1 MPHIATAGYKSLPPT
16 HSLVQNC
23 SLTVQAPS
31 DNDTRLWVE
40 AARDYIQ
47 TIQEIIDGTDR
58 NMGLAAKVALGDMS
72 KRDMLR
78 KQQARV
84 ADLQNQA
91 SFVQNANRNAGSVFS
106 TSGYRTVS
114 DGDKMDWAM
123 DWSLT
128 RLANHRT
135 MENIIRIPNFRLAE
149 GFFDGMPADK
159 WSTVVLGA
167 QVQKK
172 GRSTGWTRGIVNV
185 IKAIKGNVGAT
196 YGKEVTLYS
205 ILGENQSHFNLGGDS
220 GSIVFDEEK
229 TKQNQTRT

>member
-1 MPHIATAGYKSLPPT
+1 
-16 HSLVQNC
+16 
-23 SLTVQAPS
+23 
-31 DNDTRLWVE
+31 
-40 AARDYIQ
+40 
-47 TIQEIIDGTDR
+47 
-58 NMGLAAKVALGDMS
+58 MGLAAKVALGDMS

-78 KQQARV
+78 RQQARV
-84 ADLQNQA
+84 ADLQNQV

-135 MENIIRIPNFRLAE
+135 MENIIRIPNFTLAE

-167 QVQKK
+167 QVRKK
-172 GRSTGWTRGIVNV
+172 GRSTGWTRGIVNS
-185 IKAIKGNVGAT
+185 IEAIMGNVGAE
-196 YGKEVTLYS
+196 YGYQEGHGVRYCGADVVRTGVSVGGIWERLEGRGSERSALHLISCRLLRKEEYS
-205 ILGENQSHFNLGGDS
+205 ILLKAETVS
-220 GSIVFDEEK
+220 
-229 TKQNQTRT
+229 